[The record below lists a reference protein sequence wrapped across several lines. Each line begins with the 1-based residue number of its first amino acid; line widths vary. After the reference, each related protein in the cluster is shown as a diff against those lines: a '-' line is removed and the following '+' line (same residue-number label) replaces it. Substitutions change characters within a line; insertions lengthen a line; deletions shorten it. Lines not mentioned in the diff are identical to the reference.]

1 MSAEKRDYYEIL
13 GLSKGAAANEVKK
26 AYRKLA
32 LKYHPD
38 RNTTDKDAEHKFK
51 EATEAY
57 EVLSDSSKKAK
68 YDQFGHAGVNPNFGQ
83 GFGGSGGYTG
93 GFSGGDFNDVF
104 GDIFGDL
111 FGGGGGGS
119 FGASS
124 GSTRR
129 SSSARRG
136 RDAEITMAVD
146 FEEAVFG
153 TEKQINIPSSK
164 SCTECKG
171 TGVASGAKLETC
183 PTCKGSGEVYVRQG
197 FFSMSRPCTSCGG
210 KGSMNKNPCK
220 TCKGAGVI
228 KITKKVVVKIP
239 AGIDD
244 GQTLKLSG
252 EGEAGGGG
260 GPSGDLYVHI
270 SVRKHDFFYRKGTDI
285 ICEIPVTFVQA
296 TLGAEVQIPTLD
308 GVVKMKIP
316 AGTQSGKTFRLAGKG
331 VYRLGGYSRGDQLVH
346 LVVETPSKTSR
357 EQTDLLKKYEALN
370 TDSAYPNLSKY
381 KEKTKRFFR

>member
-1 MSAEKRDYYEIL
+1 MSAEKRDYYEVL
-13 GLSKGAAANEVKK
+13 GVAKGASSDEIKK

-83 GFGGSGGYTG
+83 GFGGGGYTG
-93 GFSGGDFNDVF
+93 GFGGGDYNDIF

-111 FGGGGGGS
+111 FGGANPFG
-119 FGASS
+119 GASS
-124 GSTRR
+124 GSARR
-129 SSSARRG
+129 RSSARRG
-136 RDAEITMAVD
+136 RDTEFTMAVD

-164 SCTECKG
+164 TCSDCKG
-171 TGVASGAKLETC
+171 TGSAGGAKLETC
-183 PTCKGSGEVYVRQG
+183 PLCKGSGEVYVRQG
-197 FFSMSRPCTSCGG
+197 FFSMSRPCSNCGG
-210 KGSMNKNPCK
+210 KGSINKNPCK
-220 TCKGAGVI
+220 TCRGLGAT

-252 EGEAGGGG
+252 EGEAGAGG

-270 SVRKHDFFYRKGTDI
+270 SVKKHDFFERRATDI
-285 ICEIPVTFVQA
+285 ICEIPITLVQP
-296 TLGAEVQIPTLD
+296 TLGAEVKVPTLD

-316 AGTQSGKTFRLAGKG
+316 AGTQSGKMFRLAGKG
-331 VYRLGGYSRGDQLVH
+331 VYRLGAYSRGDQLVH
-346 LVVETPSKTSR
+346 LVIETPSKISK
-357 EQTDLLKKYEALN
+357 EQTELLQKYDALSS
-370 TDSAYPNLSKY
+370 DSAYPHLSKY

>member
-1 MSAEKRDYYEIL
+1 MSAEKRDYYEVL
-13 GLSKGAAANEVKK
+13 GLSKGASSDEIKK

-57 EVLSDSSKKAK
+57 EVLSDTSKKSK

-83 GFGGSGGYTG
+83 GFGGGGYTG
-93 GFSGGDFNDVF
+93 GFGGADFNDVF

-111 FGGGGGGS
+111 FGGANPFGGG
-119 FGASS
+119 AS
-124 GSTRR
+124 GSSRR
-129 SSSARRG
+129 RSSARRG
-136 RDAEITMAVD
+136 RDAEFTMVVD

-153 TEKQINIPSSK
+153 AEKQINIPSSK
-164 SCTECKG
+164 TCADCKG
-171 TGVASGAKLETC
+171 TGSAGGAKLDTC

-197 FFSMSRPCTSCGG
+197 FFSMSRPCSSCGG
-210 KGSMNKNPCK
+210 TGSINKNPCK
-220 TCKGAGVI
+220 TCRGAGAT

-252 EGEAGGGG
+252 EGEAGTGG
-260 GPSGDLYVHI
+260 GPNGDLYVHI
-270 SVRKHDFFYRKGTDI
+270 SVRKHDFFQRKGTDI
-285 ICEIPVTFVQA
+285 ICEVPVTFVQA
-296 TLGAEVQIPTLD
+296 TLGAEIKVPTLD
-308 GVVKMKIP
+308 GLVKMKIP
-316 AGTQSGKTFRLAGKG
+316 TGTQSGKTFRLSGKG

-346 LVVETPSKTSR
+346 ILVETPSKLSK
-357 EQTDLLKKYEALN
+357 EQMELLKKYDTLSN
-370 TDSAYPNLSKY
+370 DSAYPYISKY